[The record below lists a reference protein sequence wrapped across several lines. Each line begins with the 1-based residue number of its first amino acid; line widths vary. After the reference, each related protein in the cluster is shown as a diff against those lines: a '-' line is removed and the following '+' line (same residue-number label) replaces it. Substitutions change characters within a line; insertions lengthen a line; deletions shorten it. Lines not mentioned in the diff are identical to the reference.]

1 MKSINARLSAT
12 LVAIAVSTMPAAS
25 AADSIAVR
33 VLAEAKGSVDSKP
46 NYVSNRAPLEPSSF
60 IKLPI
65 GNIEPRGWLRHQLEL
80 ERDGMTGHLKEI
92 SPWLDM
98 SKSAWAS
105 KTGEGERG
113 WEEMPYWLKGYG
125 DLGYVM
131 KDEKIIAEAR
141 KWI

>member
-1 MKSINARLSAT
+1 MKPISARLSAT
-12 LVAIAVSTMPAAS
+12 LVAIAISTMPAAT

-33 VLAEAKGSVDSKP
+33 VLPQVKGLADAKP
-46 NYVSNRAPLEPSSF
+46 HYVSNRAPLEPSAF

-65 GNIEPRGWLRHQLEL
+65 GSIEPRGWLRHQLEL

-105 KTGEGERG
+105 KTGEGER
-113 WEEMPYWLKGYG
+113 
-125 DLGYVM
+125 
-131 KDEKIIAEAR
+131 
-141 KWI
+141 